1 LFVSSIAL
9 FETLSPP
16 FLSNE
21 EARKKNLIIPF
32 CLFLFLDCQ
41 GERKNIDENKI
52 WDESQ
57 HTIFLEFF
65 IFFFLFFFILIFLN
79 LIFHNNNNK
88 RWSHESQKRKILSYM
103 FFVCYYTFP
112 IILIRRFHSNF
123 SVGQH
128 IFTTTRKIKMSNIT
142 LTKTV
147 VVCPA
152 SVG

>member
-1 LFVSSIAL
+1 MGFLLDGRESLFDCLFVSSIAL

-65 IFFFLFFFILIFLN
+65 IFFFFFFSF
-79 LIFHNNNNK
+79 
-88 RWSHESQKRKILSYM
+88 
-103 FFVCYYTFP
+103 
-112 IILIRRFHSNF
+112 
-123 SVGQH
+123 
-128 IFTTTRKIKMSNIT
+128 
-142 LTKTV
+142 
-147 VVCPA
+147 
-152 SVG
+152 